1 MSGEGGPLIRM
12 VLLGLGVVLLDYSS
26 QAAINPCEALMS
38 DMMAE
43 VQKSVSYPL
52 HPPPLFMYLFSLNF
66 LLLPVRFIL
75 LSLFCSLISLTSYL
89 GYCFS
94 LFSSHF
100 LPLYCCF
107 FSSQLNPHPHSVS
120 IFAVFSASPC

>member
-43 VQKSVSYPL
+43 VQTISL
-52 HPPPLFMYLFSLNF
+52 LPPPPPQMTLFSLF
-66 LLLPVRFIL
+66 F
-75 LSLFCSLISLTSYL
+75 
-89 GYCFS
+89 CFS
-94 LFSSHF
+94 LSGFTFCLFSVPSSHLLLTVF
-100 LPLYCCF
+100 LF
-107 FSSQLNPHPHSVS
+107 FPRTIFLSSVLFLHR
-120 IFAVFSASPC
+120 